1 MSLSDFTLTLL
12 AILRKKKNY
21 ECLAEMHA
29 GKKNKKVFYMLIF
42 PFFKQFLLFAV
53 CTLRYYDTKEDFLIK

>member
-1 MSLSDFTLTLL
+1 MSLSDFTLT
-12 AILRKKKNY
+12 AGNSEKKKNY

-29 GKKNKKVFYMLIF
+29 GKKPKVFYMLIF

-53 CTLRYYDTKEDFLIK
+53 CTLRYYDIKQDFLIK